1 LDCVVG
7 FGCPDSIPIG
17 GTGSRGD
24 VRLGGELVEEL
35 GLVRVGARAGDV
47 LPVPLD
53 VPGEPAGVLVVG
65 VVLELLADGGGDVTA
80 TLGGGVGGVLAV
92 DAVDE
97 GAVVH
102 HLDQLVAGVHLGVAL
117 ALCLGLPAPALGVP
131 HPLGAAA
138 ARQAPLGDEV
148 VLALLVLLE

>member
-1 LDCVVG
+1 
-7 FGCPDSIPIG
+7 
-17 GTGSRGD
+17 T
-24 VRLGGELVEEL
+24 RLSGELVEQL
-35 GLVRVGARAGDV
+35 RLVRVGARAGDV

-53 VPGEPAGVLVVG
+53 VPGEPAGVLEIRVIP
-65 VVLELLADGGGDVTA
+65 ELVAGGGGDVAA
-80 TLGGGVGGVLAV
+80 TLGGDVGGVLAV

-117 ALCLGLPAPALGVP
+117 ALGLGLPSPALGVP

-138 ARQAPLGDEV
+138 ARQ
-148 VLALLVLLE
+148 